1 MSRVLSILS
10 NPLTVIRLA
19 MLTAIVVGGLA
30 AVSAD
35 PDLWGHLRF
44 GQDIVAAGA
53 IPRVDS
59 YSFTSDIPWVNH
71 EWLAEVL
78 MYLAWSAGGALG
90 LVGFKLVFTLGTL
103 ILLVIVLEKS
113 GLPLPA
119 RDVCIGLVAI
129 ALAPL
134 VKTVRPQLFSLLLF
148 TVLLA
153 TLRSVDRGRRGA
165 IAAVPVIMLLWCNLH
180 GGWLVGMA
188 VVGLWLV
195 FEMFDRRVPRRAR
208 VGFLLAGGL
217 AAGATLVNPYGV
229 GLWAFLWSTVGLSRP
244 DITEWQPIWSAPLGL
259 GAIWLAVLAIAVVAV
274 LKRGSVKWSYLAIL
288 LLLGFA
294 SLRVVRLIPFFG
306 LAAAYWLAPSLGSG
320 QGVRPTPAS
329 NSRDRRQNA
338 YWLTALVLVL
348 VSGGT
353 TITVR
358 NRCIQMADGWRA
370 ADGEAARFIAAN
382 HLSGRMV
389 TWFDWGEYAIWHLS
403 PAVKV
408 SMDGRRETVY
418 SETVRAN
425 HRSLY
430 AGEARGLAYLESLE
444 PEYMWLPAG
453 LAVVPKLDGS
463 RWHPIYR
470 SADSVILARNPVRF
484 VTPPARFSGP
494 ACFPG
499 P

>member
-1 MSRVLSILS
+1 
-10 NPLTVIRLA
+10 

-30 AVSAD
+30 AISAD

-44 GQDIVAAGA
+44 GQDIVAAGT
-53 IPRVDS
+53 IPRVDT

-78 MYLAWSAGGALG
+78 MYLAWSAGGSLG
-90 LVGFKLVFTLGTL
+90 LVGFKLVFVLGT
-103 ILLVIVLEKS
+103 IGLLVLALEKS

-119 RDVCIGLVAI
+119 RDVCIALVAI

-148 TVLLA
+148 TTLLA

-195 FEMFDRRVPRRAR
+195 FELFDPRVPRGVRG
-208 VGFLLAGGL
+208 GFLLAGGL

-229 GLWAFLWSTVGLSRP
+229 GLWVFLWNTVGLSRP
-244 DITEWQPIWSAPLGL
+244 DITEWQPIWGAPF
-259 GAIWLAVLAIAVVAV
+259 AVAVIWLGVMAAAAVIVM
-274 LKRGSVKWSYLAIL
+274 KRGSVKWPYLASL

-294 SLRVVRLIPFFG
+294 SIRVVRLIPFFG
-306 LAAAYWLAPSLGSG
+306 LAAAYWLAPSLGAGRGMSA
-320 QGVRPTPAS
+320 TPAS
-329 NSRDRRQNA
+329 NNSRRGHDA
-338 YWLTALVLVL
+338 YWLAALALIVL
-348 VSGGT
+348 SGGI
-353 TITVR
+353 TIAVT
-358 NRCIQMADGWRA
+358 NRCIQTVDGWRA
-370 ADGEAARFIAAN
+370 PDGEAARFIAAN
-382 HLSGRMV
+382 RLSGRMV

-418 SETVRAN
+418 SDSVRAS

-430 AGEARGLAYLESLE
+430 VGEARGLAYLDSLK
-444 PEYMWLPAG
+444 PDYVWLPAG
-453 LAVVPKLDGS
+453 FAVVPKLEGS
-463 RWHPIYR
+463 RWHTIFR
-470 SADSVILARNPVRF
+470 SAESVILSRNPEQV
-484 VTPPARFSGP
+484 VMPPARFSGP
-494 ACFPG
+494 VCFPG